1 MNRAT
6 FNLIYRHMLLYAETG
21 GAHDVTHVERVLYA
35 ALDIARFEENVD
47 PDILIAACLLHDIGR
62 PAQAKDPKV
71 DHAAHGAQ
79 MAYDFLLSIGW
90 SKAQAEHV
98 RTCIAAHRFRG
109 AGRHTSIES
118 RILYDADKLD
128 VCGIIGIARTIA
140 YQGAYGLPLY
150 HVDENGAAV
159 TEGQAKDDTFFA
171 EYDIKL
177 RRIDDSFLTARGKE
191 LAAGRRATADAC
203 VLGLKKELDS
213 IHRHGALLL
222 QSSLQKL

>member
-90 SKAQAEHV
+90 GKAQAEHV

-109 AGRHTSIES
+109 AGRHTSVES

-140 YQGAYGLPLY
+140 YQGAYGEPLY
-150 HVDENGAAV
+150 RTDENGLPI
-159 TEGQAKDDTFFA
+159 TDGRDKDDTFFA
-171 EYDIKL
+171 EYDYKL
-177 RRIDDSFLTARGKE
+177 RHVYDSFFTVRGRE
-191 LAAGRRATADAC
+191 LAAQRRAASDAC
-203 VLGLKKELDS
+203 AMSLKNELEA
-213 IHRHGALLL
+213 IHQKGAMLL